1 MADMCDTCG
10 DGVVEL
16 LRKLLAEQRDAFIRL
31 GQINESIAAGGGGG
45 GGGNVN
51 LTQIGSVAQS
61 GADVVDIANTA
72 LRVNVVAGGG
82 AGGTSSTFGIANP
95 GTGTAA
101 GFSDGT
107 NMQMGRVFDG
117 DTGGGTQYVL
127 GSILRASGAGG
138 TVETGVAANPLRT
151 DPTGTTTQPISAAA
165 LPLPAG
171 AATSALQTQPG
182 VDIGDV
188 TVNNGAGGAAVNI
201 QDGGNTITV
210 DGTITA
216 TPSGVQDIQGNVA
229 HDAVDSG
236 NPVKTGAVAIA
247 HGTNPTAVAAADRTN
262 LYANRAGIP
271 FVLGGHPNIITLE
284 AAYTAAQTDIAIVT
298 VGAGAKIVVTAIAA
312 LCDNANTVD
321 VGFRIGFGA
330 ATTPTTTG
338 VVLTHPGVSPGS
350 GYNRGDGSGILG
362 VGADG
367 EDLRI
372 TSEVPTTGSI
382 RILVSYF
389 TIES

>member
-10 DGVVEL
+10 DGVVDL
-16 LRKLLAEQRDAFIRL
+16 LKKLLSEQRDAFVRL
-31 GQINESIAAGGGGG
+31 GQINQSITSASGGGPTSNI
-45 GGGNVN
+45 NVN
-51 LTQIGSVAQS
+51 TIAGTATSVGCGTSDA
-61 GADVVDIANTA
+61 GT
-72 LRVNVVAGGG
+72 LRVAH
-82 AGGTSSTFGIANP
+82 A
-95 GTGTAA
+95 
-101 GFSDGT
+101 
-107 NMQMGRVFDG
+107 
-117 DTGGGTQYVL
+117 
-127 GSILRASGAGG
+127 
-138 TVETGVAANPLRT
+138 T
-151 DPTGTTTQPISAAA
+151 DCTIPISAAA

-171 AATSALQTQPG
+171 ASTAALQTQPG

-188 TVNNGAGGAAVNI
+188 TVNNGAGAAAVNI
-201 QDGGNTITV
+201 QDGGNSITV
-210 DGTITA
+210 DGTVAIGSSITPGTAA
-216 TPSGVQDIQGNVA
+216 TNLGKAEDSAHASGDVGVFSLSVANVA
-229 HDAVDSG
+229 QTALAADGDYIARAADLAGNTMSVGNIAHDGVDAG
-236 NPVKTGAVAIA
+236 NPVKVGAIAIA

-284 AAYTAAQTDIAIVT
+284 AAYTAAQTDVAIVT

-321 VGFRIGFGA
+321 VGFRIGFAA